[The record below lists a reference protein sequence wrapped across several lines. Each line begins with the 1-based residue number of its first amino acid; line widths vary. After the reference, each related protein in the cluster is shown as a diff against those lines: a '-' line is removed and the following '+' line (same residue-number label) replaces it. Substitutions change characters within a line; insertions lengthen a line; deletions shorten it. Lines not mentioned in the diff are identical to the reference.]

1 MERSQYRKL
10 SKTDFW
16 KGFIVA
22 GFGTAITTISTW
34 ATLAISNGL
43 FDWEWVTL
51 CKASL
56 VGFIAGLSGYLSK
69 NLFTNSN
76 GEPFKPE

>member
-1 MERSQYRKL
+1 MERSQYGKL

-22 GFGTAITTISTW
+22 GLGSAITTISTW

-51 CKASL
+51 GKTAL